1 MKITAN
7 GKAGF
12 LPAALVSVLL
22 LCSARYS
29 AAAAHEAAAATYEAG
44 ATDGSAT
51 IAVMLVEALGD
62 VEKSWADDLASEGYG
77 VIAMVGSD
85 VFTGDV
91 TTVTADLTSALADI
105 DSLAGKQPPV
115 LGFGS
120 YALHAVLITYDA
132 WVSHGSVC

>member
-1 MKITAN
+1 MATPAN
-7 GKAGF
+7 GKAGAF
-12 LPAALVSVLL
+12 LLVSLLL
-22 LCSARYS
+22 LCSARHS
-29 AAAAHEAAAATYEAG
+29 AAAAHEGGSTYEAG

-91 TTVTADLTSALADI
+91 TTVTADLTEALAGI
-105 DSLAGKQPPV
+105 DSLAGTQPPV
-115 LGFGS
+115 LGFGT

-132 WVSHGSVC
+132 WVSP